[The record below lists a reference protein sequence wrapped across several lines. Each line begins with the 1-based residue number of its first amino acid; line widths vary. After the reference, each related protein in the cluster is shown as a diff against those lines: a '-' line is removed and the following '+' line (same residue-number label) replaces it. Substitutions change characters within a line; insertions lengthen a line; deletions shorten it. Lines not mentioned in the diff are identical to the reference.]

1 VLSVFYGST
10 ASVIIILQLSQTNL
24 YINRV
29 IITSNSFTRKVLIFS
44 YRRPADEPEQRQQ
57 KQFAAS
63 YSEGT
68 ILSLLYF
75 ALLNIASADK
85 VSDTTKMPLKIK
97 AGNQKLLLP
106 THRNITCNDCLCCP
120 CAMKII
126 YLLLEK

>member
-10 ASVIIILQLSQTNL
+10 GSVIIILQLSQTNL

-44 YRRPADEPEQRQQ
+44 CRRPADDPEQRQQ
-57 KQFAAS
+57 KQFAAW

-85 VSDTTKMPLKIK
+85 VSDTTKMP
-97 AGNQKLLLP
+97 
-106 THRNITCNDCLCCP
+106 
-120 CAMKII
+120 
-126 YLLLEK
+126 